1 MEPFLLKNMG
11 TFIPNRE
18 QDAINRNVHIPAMK
32 RIILPVSFFFDL
44 IQVWPLRE
52 RGKHEKDFL
61 HHSIHHYCIH

>member
-1 MEPFLLKNMG
+1 MKNMG

-18 QDAINRNVHIPAMK
+18 QDAINRNVHIPAME

-52 RGKHEKDFL
+52 RGET
-61 HHSIHHYCIH
+61 